1 MKITLI
7 GPGKMPIPPK
17 DFGGV
22 ESLMWDYHNELIDR
36 GHQVTIVNTEDLE
49 GAIEA
54 VNSSNP
60 DFVHLHYDA
69 YAHIMPHI
77 KCKNRAVTSHYPY
90 LENPEPQYAW
100 ILNDFALLSEHENIG
115 IISLSDGIA
124 EAFVNAGVAPENS
137 HVIPCAINTKLFAFN
152 SEAEVPDRSIYLAK
166 IEPRKRQHM
175 FQHADFNIDFAGPIT
190 DNRFHHQNKNY
201 IGVLN
206 KQKIY
211 DTLTR
216 WANLVLLS
224 DGEGHARV
232 CLEGMAAGLGL
243 VVSEQATANLD
254 TSKPFIDVI
263 PQDKINDREF
273 VKRTIEKNRE
283 ASCSMRKEI
292 RDYCIKKFSWDS
304 IIGKYEKAITSIRK
318 EK

>member
-1 MKITLI
+1 
-7 GPGKMPIPPK
+7 
-17 DFGGV
+17 
-22 ESLMWDYHNELIDR
+22 
-36 GHQVTIVNTEDLE
+36 
-49 GAIEA
+49 
-54 VNSSNP
+54 
-60 DFVHLHYDA
+60 
-69 YAHIMPHI
+69 
-77 KCKNRAVTSHYPY
+77 
-90 LENPEPQYAW
+90 
-100 ILNDFALLSEHENIG
+100 
-115 IISLSDGIA
+115 
-124 EAFVNAGVAPENS
+124 
-137 HVIPCAINTKLFAFN
+137 LFAFN